1 MKKTRDTLPPPG
13 GRRAKPKKDMKKS
26 APCSTITA
34 FPNLDKEAD
43 VKKCTIKRSEIDF
56 ALWQKIEANSSKIGT
71 F

>member
-13 GRRAKPKKDMKKS
+13 GRRAKPKS

-56 ALWQKIEANSSKIGT
+56 ALWQKIESK
-71 F
+71 